1 MDSTLILK
9 IKEKGFYINIPGVS
23 PARSPV
29 DLDISKIDLNLVL
42 SYLRSSGIKD
52 FSILSKSDLGEKEI
66 KSKDILFE
74 KKEKGKLNVDTKEVE
89 KRLDRL
95 ENLLG
100 KLLNKKDDGVSKDQI
115 KNKLDFLEVLIK
127 NINISEQ
134 NIQTKLVKKEPE
146 IEELDTFI
154 PEINVNGLSMKGE
167 SSNSILQNENDVDES
182 ANLLSKLLNQ
192 GKSGGKK

>member
-9 IKEKGFYINIPGVS
+9 IKEKGFYINIPGGS

-66 KSKDILFE
+66 KSKDIFE